1 MRRRLSDLAFN
12 SSKGPALEI
21 ILGGGYVLVFFSE
34 TSGLHQSHKALMAF
48 FKWHEKFIS
57 PLMSE
62 RENNTAQTL
71 YFYSKIST
79 FFSEE
84 ISQLSLKA

>member
-1 MRRRLSDLAFN
+1 MKRRLDDLMAAFN
-12 SSKGPALEI
+12 LSKGPALEI
-21 ILGGGYVLVFFSE
+21 ILGENMFWVFFSA

-62 RENNTAQTL
+62 RENNTAQTHRRSIFIL
-71 YFYSKIST
+71 RFLL
-79 FFSEE
+79 FSVE
-84 ISQLSLKA
+84 K